1 MSGRRE
7 SPRGGKDDA
16 EPRRP
21 RPGEPV
27 HAVACGLDAQPEAH
41 QDRQTSTAE
50 LEVEIAA
57 LKDRLL
63 RELAE
68 QENIRMR
75 ARREREEAGEL
86 ATGKFAKD
94 LAGSLDDLAR
104 AIASFPEDLAG
115 DSRLQEVLAGLKVT
129 ERGFLQEFERH
140 GITRFY
146 PIGESF
152 DPNRH
157 DALHLVKG
165 SGRKPGT
172 IAEVLVP
179 GYLYR
184 DRLLRPAKVSV
195 ESGS

>member
-1 MSGRRE
+1 
-7 SPRGGKDDA
+7 
-16 EPRRP
+16 
-21 RPGEPV
+21 
-27 HAVACGLDAQPEAH
+27 
-41 QDRQTSTAE
+41 
-50 LEVEIAA
+50 

-75 ARREREEAGEL
+75 ARRERDEAVEFAAGN
-86 ATGKFAKD
+86 FAKD
-94 LAGSLDDLAR
+94 LAGSLDDLGR
-104 AIASFPEDLAG
+104 AIANFPEDLA
-115 DSRLQEVLAGLKVT
+115 SEPRLQEMLTGLKAT
-129 ERGFLQEFERH
+129 ERSFLLAFERH

-165 SGRKPGT
+165 SGAQPGT
-172 IAEVLVP
+172 ITEVLVP